1 VYYRTP
7 LRVQW
12 KGRDL
17 YCTNTVIIS
26 LYGNEEKKLKRNKSR
41 KKGVSP
47 VIAVLLMIAIAVAA
61 AILVYVWS
69 MGLIGTLTG
78 GGGQQTREQIIV
90 DAYTWKSDTMT
101 LYFRNVGQTEVVLDA
116 IYVSGTPVASSMST
130 VLSVQSPVVSVSVTT
145 PSGSF
150 TQGVAYTIK
159 CVTKTGGV
167 FTFSLTY
174 GKGA

>member
-1 VYYRTP
+1 M
-7 LRVQW
+7 
-12 KGRDL
+12 
-17 YCTNTVIIS
+17 
-26 LYGNEEKKLKRNKSR
+26 KRNNQR

-90 DAYTWKSDTMT
+90 DAYTWKTDTMT
-101 LYFRNVGQTEVVLDA
+101 LYFRNVGSSEVVLDA

-130 VLSVQSPVVSVSVTT
+130 VLSVQGPVQPITVTT
-145 PSGSF
+145 SGTF

-167 FTFSLTY
+167 FTFSLTF
-174 GKGA
+174 GGGA

>member
-1 VYYRTP
+1 M
-7 LRVQW
+7 
-12 KGRDL
+12 
-17 YCTNTVIIS
+17 
-26 LYGNEEKKLKRNKSR
+26 KRNKEKR
-41 KKGVSP
+41 KGVSP

-90 DAYTWKSDTMT
+90 DAYTWKGGNME
-101 LYFRNVGQTEVVLDA
+101 LYFRNVGSSEVVLDA
-116 IYVSGTPVASSMST
+116 VYVSGTPVTTGMGQVLT
-130 VLSVQSPVVSVSVTT
+130 VQGPVQSVGLDT
-145 PSGSF
+145 SGGTF

-174 GKGA
+174 GGGA

>member
-1 VYYRTP
+1 
-7 LRVQW
+7 
-12 KGRDL
+12 
-17 YCTNTVIIS
+17 
-26 LYGNEEKKLKRNKSR
+26 LKRNNQR

-90 DAYTWKSDTMT
+90 DAYTWKTNTMT
-101 LYFRNVGQTEVVLDA
+101 LYFRNVGSSEVVLDA

-130 VLSVQSPVVSVSVTT
+130 VLSVQGPVQPITVTT
-145 PSGSF
+145 SGTF

-167 FTFSLTY
+167 FTFSLTF
-174 GKGA
+174 GGGA

>member
-1 VYYRTP
+1 M
-7 LRVQW
+7 
-12 KGRDL
+12 
-17 YCTNTVIIS
+17 
-26 LYGNEEKKLKRNKSR
+26 EKNKSK

-90 DAYTWKSDTMT
+90 DAYLWQGNTMT
-101 LYFRNVGQTEVVLDA
+101 LYFRNVGSADVVLDA
-116 IYVSGTPVASSMST
+116 IYVSGTPVASSMNT
-130 VLSVQSPVVSVSVTT
+130 IISVQSPVVSVNVAT
-145 PSGSF
+145 PSGSY

-167 FTFSLTY
+167 FSFSITY

>member
-1 VYYRTP
+1 M
-7 LRVQW
+7 
-12 KGRDL
+12 
-17 YCTNTVIIS
+17 
-26 LYGNEEKKLKRNKSR
+26 KRNNQR

-90 DAYTWKSDTMT
+90 DAYTWKTNTMT
-101 LYFRNVGQTEVVLDA
+101 LYFRNVGSSEVVLDA

-130 VLSVQSPVVSVSVTT
+130 VLSVQGPVQPITVTT
-145 PSGSF
+145 SGTF

-167 FTFSLTY
+167 FTFSLTF
-174 GKGA
+174 GGGA

>member
-1 VYYRTP
+1 VSS
-7 LRVQW
+7 
-12 KGRDL
+12 GRIGFYTVHRL
-17 YCTNTVIIS
+17 YS
-26 LYGNEEKKLKRNKSR
+26 PLYGNELNILKRNKEK

-78 GGGQQTREQIIV
+78 GGGQQTREQLIV
-90 DAYTWKSDTMT
+90 DAYTWKGAQME
-101 LYFRNVGQTEVVLDA
+101 LYFRNVGSAEVVLDA
-116 IYVSGTPVASSMST
+116 VYISGTPVASSMGQVLT
-130 VLSVQSPVVSVSVTT
+130 VLGPVQPVTIPT
-145 PSGSF
+145 GATY

-174 GKGA
+174 GGGA